1 MSSQLESSFNF
12 SLVEAIPG
20 PSCEQWLQVE
30 NSEDSSHLR
39 EGPSPAPSPPSTA
52 METIGTEGIDL
63 ESIDFKTYKM
73 RRLRPYAYQYPTVN
87 ISIWDSSEN
96 CWSPCRAEKIKLVLA
111 NKKLKLERHVTI
123 KEVLDGGLRRV
134 PNGGVLRRVREGD
147 TPSTAADDT
156 LKAFISLHRIQEN
169 IIKQLP
175 SSPQSVWIRLESSAR
190 VSGQSGPVEI
200 LLGPNSR
207 YQLVQTCDLPLG
219 GRPPFLWDNEG
230 LEDIRQIEED
240 NMGVSLISN
249 GLIQKQE
256 GPSAATRVLRSSR
269 GAEAVFTSRAEI
281 NRAPESGI
289 AESEAASNTR
299 LIETVFMG
307 EKSAGTD
314 SSYNMPIPEPSM
326 SEGTSKEE
334 SRLEDEQSIL
344 ARLVEI
350 DNQELELLRE
360 KQLLVR
366 KLRAIKSTK
375 GSTGTRGNT

>member
-123 KEVLDGGLRRV
+123 KEVLDGGVKTRYLALVSFLEWKMEKRIMMPGFLERFDAPPTRMKKRVVTKYKPIFYFEV

-240 NMGVSLISN
+240 NMGVSLISD

-281 NRAPESGI
+281 NVSMAR
-289 AESEAASNTR
+289 
-299 LIETVFMG
+299 ETF
-307 EKSAGTD
+307 K
-314 SSYNMPIPEPSM
+314 
-326 SEGTSKEE
+326 
-334 SRLEDEQSIL
+334 
-344 ARLVEI
+344 LV
-350 DNQELELLRE
+350 
-360 KQLLVR
+360 
-366 KLRAIKSTK
+366 
-375 GSTGTRGNT
+375 G

>member
-1 MSSQLESSFNF
+1 MEKR
-12 SLVEAIPG
+12 IMMPG
-20 PSCEQWLQVE
+20 
-30 NSEDSSHLR
+30 
-39 EGPSPAPSPPSTA
+39 
-52 METIGTEGIDL
+52 
-63 ESIDFKTYKM
+63 F
-73 RRLRPYAYQYPTVN
+73 
-87 ISIWDSSEN
+87 
-96 CWSPCRAEKIKLVLA
+96 
-111 NKKLKLERHVTI
+111 LERFDAPPTRMKKRVVTKYKPI
-123 KEVLDGGLRRV
+123 FYFEV

-240 NMGVSLISN
+240 NMGVSLISD

-281 NRAPESGI
+281 NVSMAR
-289 AESEAASNTR
+289 
-299 LIETVFMG
+299 ETF
-307 EKSAGTD
+307 K
-314 SSYNMPIPEPSM
+314 
-326 SEGTSKEE
+326 
-334 SRLEDEQSIL
+334 
-344 ARLVEI
+344 LV
-350 DNQELELLRE
+350 
-360 KQLLVR
+360 
-366 KLRAIKSTK
+366 
-375 GSTGTRGNT
+375 G